1 MRFSLTRMLIIGI
14 FLGGLGGALIARV
27 PSSSLSTPL
36 STLLGALYGLLFV
49 WLLARRITYVGSGLI
64 WGLGSAFLL
73 WLAVPTGLL
82 PLLQGAAPMGM
93 LDQARAHFPEL
104 VAYILFFGFPLGVIT
119 GVTCSINRH
128 STSNAFW
135 ERMDFTFLRAV
146 TVGGLAGLVGGWA
159 FSTWF
164 AQNNAFVLIA
174 GIINSGSLV
183 VGMLVHYLIAVII
196 GASFGLLFQ
205 RDVRSPGSSI
215 CWGLAY
221 GLFWWFLGP
230 LTLLPLLLHQPVD
243 WSYLHG
249 SAWFGSL
256 IGHAVY
262 GILLGLLYAWGNGLW
277 VGLFIASDPLKR
289 QAEGPGILTLRRL
302 SWGALASV
310 LGGLLFS
317 IIMVA
322 TGVLP
327 QVAALIRGSSP
338 LAGFVVHLVI
348 SVLIGMSYGLLFEHE
363 SPDVGSSIAWGMLY
377 GLAWWFVGPLTLMP
391 ILLGHAPTW
400 TMQAADILLPS
411 LLGHLIYGAATGLV
425 FFWFESQHAAWL
437 LLDKRIAVYEER
449 LRRPPGTPAPA
460 LWLVVLGLGVVLP
473 IVLG

>member
-1 MRFSLTRMLIIGI
+1 
-14 FLGGLGGALIARV
+14 
-27 PSSSLSTPL
+27 
-36 STLLGALYGLLFV
+36 LYGLLFV
-49 WLLARRITYVGSGLI
+49 WLLARRIASVGSGLI
-64 WGLGSAFLL
+64 WGLGYAFLL

-82 PLLQGAAPMGM
+82 ALLQGAASMGM
-93 LDQARAHFPEL
+93 LDEARAHFPEL
-104 VAYILFFGFPLGVIT
+104 VAYLLCLGFPLGVMS
-119 GVTCSINRH
+119 GVTCRARSIASTINKESPTINRGA
-128 STSNAFW
+128 TG
-135 ERMDFTFLRAV
+135 ERMDLTFLRAV

-159 FSTWF
+159 FSIWF

-174 GIINSGSLV
+174 GIVNSGSSV
-183 VGMLVHYLIAVII
+183 VGMLVHYLIAAII

-230 LTLLPLLLHQPVD
+230 LTLLPFLLHQPVD

-256 IGHAVY
+256 IGHGVY
-262 GILLGLLYAWGNGLW
+262 GILLGLIYAWGNRLW
-277 VGLFIASDPLKR
+277 VGLFIESDPLKR
-289 QAEGPGILTLRRL
+289 QAEGPGIVTLHSL
-302 SWGALASV
+302 EWGALASV

-338 LAGFVVHLVI
+338 LAGFVVHLGI
-348 SVLIGMSYGLLFEHE
+348 SVLIGMSYGLLFAHE
-363 SPDVGSSIAWGMLY
+363 SPDVGSSMSWGMLY
-377 GLAWWFVGPLTLMP
+377 GLAWWFLGPLTLMP

-400 TMQAADILLPS
+400 TTQAADILLPS

-437 LLDKRIAVYEER
+437 LLDKRLAVQEAR
-449 LRRPPGTPAPA
+449 QRRPPGTPAPA
-460 LWLVVLGLGVVLP
+460 LSLVVLGLGVVLP

>member
-1 MRFSLTRMLIIGI
+1 MRFSLTRMLIIGM

-49 WLLARRITYVGSGLI
+49 WLLARRIAYVGSGLI

-82 PLLQGAAPMGM
+82 PLLQGAARMGM

-104 VAYILFFGFPLGVIT
+104 VAYLLFLGLPLGVIS
-119 GVTCSINRH
+119 GVLNMSR
-128 STSNAFW
+128 TSG

-159 FSTWF
+159 FSIWF

-174 GIINSGSLV
+174 GIVNSGSSA
-183 VGMLVHYLIAVII
+183 VGMLVHYVIAAII

-205 RDVRSPGSSI
+205 RDVRGPGSSI

-230 LTLLPLLLHQPVD
+230 LTLLPLLLHLPVD

-249 SAWFGSL
+249 SALFGSL

-262 GILLGLLYAWGNGLW
+262 GIVLGLLYAWGNRLW
-277 VGLFIASDPLKR
+277 VGLFIESDPLKR
-289 QAEGPGILTLRRL
+289 QAEGPGILTLRSL
-302 SWGALASV
+302 EWGALASV

-327 QVAALIRGSSP
+327 QVAALIGGSSP

-348 SVLIGMSYGLLFEHE
+348 SVVIGMSYGLLFAHE
-363 SPDVGSSIAWGMLY
+363 SPDVGSSLAWGMLY
-377 GLAWWFVGPLTLMP
+377 GMAWWFLGPLTLMP
-391 ILLGHAPTW
+391 LLLGHAPTW

-425 FFWFESQHAAWL
+425 FFWFESQHAQWL
-437 LLDKRIAVYEER
+437 LLDKRITVHEER

>member
-1 MRFSLTRMLIIGI
+1 MRFSLTRMIII
-14 FLGGLGGALIARV
+14 SLFLGGIGGALIAQV
-27 PSSSLSTPL
+27 PSSVLSTPL
-36 STLLGALYGLLFV
+36 SALLGALYGLLFAC
-49 WLLARRITYVGSGLI
+49 LFARRIASVGSGLI
-64 WGLGSAFLL
+64 WGLGYAFLL

-82 PLLQGAAPMGM
+82 PLLHGAARMGM
-93 LDQARAHFPEL
+93 LDEARAHFPEL
-104 VAYILFFGFPLGVIT
+104 VAYLLFLGLPLGVMS
-119 GVTCSINRH
+119 GVLN
-128 STSNAFW
+128 TSRTSG

-159 FSTWF
+159 FNFWF

-174 GIINSGSLV
+174 GIFNSDSSAF
-183 VGMLVHYLIAVII
+183 GMLLHYLISAVI

-205 RDVRSPGSSI
+205 RDVRGPGSSI

-221 GLFWWFLGP
+221 GLFWWILGP
-230 LTLLPLLLHQPVD
+230 LTLWPLGLHQHVD

-249 SAWFGSL
+249 SVLFGSL

-262 GILLGLLYAWGNGLW
+262 GILLGLIYAWGNRLW
-277 VGLFIASDPLKR
+277 VGLFIESDPLKR
-289 QAEGPGILTLRRL
+289 QAEGPGIWTLRSL
-302 SWGALASV
+302 AWGALASV

-327 QVAALIRGSSP
+327 QVAALIRESSP

-348 SVLIGMSYGLLFEHE
+348 SVLIGMSYGLLFAHE
-363 SPDVGSSIAWGMLY
+363 SPDVGSSLAWGMLY
-377 GLAWWFVGPLTLMP
+377 GLAWWFLGPLTLMP
-391 ILLGHAPTW
+391 ILLGHAATW
-400 TMQAADILLPS
+400 TMQAADLLLPS
-411 LLGHLIYGAATGLV
+411 LLGHVIYGAATGLV
-425 FFWFESQHAAWL
+425 FFWLESHHAAWL
-437 LLDKRIAVYEER
+437 LLDKRVAAHEAH

-460 LWLVVLGLGVVLP
+460 LWLVVLGMGVVLP

>member
-1 MRFSLTRMLIIGI
+1 
-14 FLGGLGGALIARV
+14 
-27 PSSSLSTPL
+27 
-36 STLLGALYGLLFV
+36 
-49 WLLARRITYVGSGLI
+49 
-64 WGLGSAFLL
+64 
-73 WLAVPTGLL
+73 
-82 PLLQGAAPMGM
+82 MG
-93 LDQARAHFPEL
+93 
-104 VAYILFFGFPLGVIT
+104 
-119 GVTCSINRH
+119 
-128 STSNAFW
+128 
-135 ERMDFTFLRAV
+135 FTFVRAI

-159 FSTWF
+159 FSSWF
-164 AQNNAFVLIA
+164 VQNNAFVLIA
-174 GIINSGSLV
+174 GLVNSGSSA

-215 CWGLAY
+215 GFGLAY

-262 GILLGLLYAWGNGLW
+262 GILLGLFYAWGNRLW

-289 QAEGPGILTLRRL
+289 QVEGPGILTLRRL

-327 QVAALIRGSSP
+327 QVAALIGGSSL
-338 LAGFVVHLVI
+338 LAGFAVHLVI
-348 SVLIGMSYGLLFEHE
+348 SVLIGMSYGLLFAHE
-363 SPDVGSSIAWGMLY
+363 SPDVGSSLAWGMLY
-377 GLAWWFVGPLTLMP
+377 GLAWWFLGPLTLMP
-391 ILLGHAPTW
+391 ILLGHPVTW
-400 TMQAADILLPS
+400 TMQAADLLLPS
-411 LLGHLIYGAATGLV
+411 LLGHVIYGAATGLV
-425 FFWFESQHAAWL
+425 FFALERRHTAGRRFEQGGVARTARSA
-437 LLDKRIAVYEER
+437 
-449 LRRPPGTPAPA
+449 RPVGTATPA
-460 LWLVVLGLGVVLP
+460 LWLVVLGLGIVLP
-473 IVLG
+473 IILG

>member
-1 MRFSLTRMLIIGI
+1 MRFSLTRMIIISLFIGGI
-14 FLGGLGGALIARV
+14 GGALIARV

-49 WLLARRITYVGSGLI
+49 CFLARRIAYVGSGLV
-64 WGLGSAFLL
+64 WGLGYALLL
-73 WLAVPTGLL
+73 WLAVPTGIL
-82 PLLQGAAPMGM
+82 PLLQSAARMGM
-93 LDQARAHFPEL
+93 LDEARVHFPEL
-104 VAYILFFGFPLGVIT
+104 VAYLLFFGFPLGVMS
-119 GVTCSINRH
+119 GVLN
-128 STSNAFW
+128 TSKTSG
-135 ERMDFTFLRAV
+135 ERMYFTFLRAV

-159 FSTWF
+159 FSIWF

-174 GIINSGSLV
+174 GIVNSDSSA
-183 VGMLVHYLIAVII
+183 VGMLLHYLIAAVI

-205 RDVRSPGSSI
+205 RDVRDSGSSI

-230 LTLLPLLLHQPVD
+230 LTLWPLLLHQHVD

-249 SAWFGSL
+249 SVLFGSL

-262 GILLGLLYAWGNGLW
+262 GILLGLLYAWGNRLW
-277 VGLFIASDPLKR
+277 VGLFIESDPLKR
-289 QAEGPGILTLRRL
+289 QAEGPGILTLRSL
-302 SWGALASV
+302 AWGALASV

-363 SPDVGSSIAWGMLY
+363 SPDGGSSIAWGMLY
-377 GLAWWFVGPLTLMP
+377 GLAWWFIGPLTLMP
-391 ILLGHAPTW
+391 ILLGHAVTW

-425 FFWFESQHAAWL
+425 FFWFESHHAEWL
-437 LLDKRIAVYEER
+437 LLDKRIVAHEER

>member
-1 MRFSLTRMLIIGI
+1 MRFSLTRMIIIGM

-49 WLLARRITYVGSGLI
+49 WLLARRIAYVGSGLI

-82 PLLQGAAPMGM
+82 PLLQGAASMGM
-93 LDQARAHFPEL
+93 LDEARAHFPEL

-128 STSNAFW
+128 STSNTSW

-174 GIINSGSLV
+174 GIVNSGSSA
-183 VGMLVHYLIAVII
+183 VGMLVHYVIAAII

-262 GILLGLLYAWGNGLW
+262 GILLGLLYAWGNRLW
-277 VGLFIASDPLKR
+277 VGLFIESDPLKR
-289 QAEGPGILTLRRL
+289 QAEGPGILTLRSL
-302 SWGALASV
+302 AWGALASV

-327 QVAALIRGSSP
+327 QVAALIGGSSP

-348 SVLIGMSYGLLFEHE
+348 SVVIGMSYGLLFAHE
-363 SPDVGSSIAWGMLY
+363 SPDVGSSLAWGMLY
-377 GLAWWFVGPLTLMP
+377 GMAWWFLGPLTLMP
-391 ILLGHAPTW
+391 LLLGHAPTW

-425 FFWFESQHAAWL
+425 FFWFESQHAQWL
-437 LLDKRIAVYEER
+437 LLDKRFAVHEAR
-449 LRRPPGTPAPA
+449 LRRPPETPAPA

>member
-1 MRFSLTRMLIIGI
+1 MRFSLTRTIVISLL
-14 FLGGLGGALIARV
+14 LGGIAGALSARV
-27 PSSSLSTPL
+27 PSSALSLPL
-36 STLLGALYGLLFV
+36 SAFLGALYGLLFA
-49 WLLARRITYVGSGLI
+49 WLLAGSITSVGSGLI
-64 WGLGSAFLL
+64 WGLSSAFLL

-82 PLLQGAAPMGM
+82 PLLQGAARMGM
-93 LDQARAHFPEL
+93 LDEARAHFPEL
-104 VAYILFFGFPLGVIT
+104 VAYLLCFGFPLGVVS
-119 GVTCSINRH
+119 GVLCSINRH
-128 STSNAFW
+128 STSTTSG

-159 FSTWF
+159 FSIWF
-164 AQNNAFVLIA
+164 TQNNAFVLIA
-174 GIINSGSLV
+174 GIVNSDSSA
-183 VGMLVHYLIAVII
+183 VGMLVHYLIAAII

-205 RDVRSPGSSI
+205 RDVRGPGSSI
-215 CWGLAY
+215 CWGLGY

-262 GILLGLLYAWGNGLW
+262 GILLGLLYAWSNRLW
-277 VGLFIASDPLKR
+277 VGLFIESDPLKR
-289 QAEGPGILTLRRL
+289 QVEGPGIWTLRSL
-302 SWGALASV
+302 AWGALASV

-327 QVAALIRGSSP
+327 QVAALIGESSP

-348 SVLIGMSYGLLFEHE
+348 SVLIGMSYGLLFAHE
-363 SPDVGSSIAWGMLY
+363 SPDVGSSLAWGMLY
-377 GLAWWFVGPLTLMP
+377 GLAWWFLGPLTLMP
-391 ILLGHAPTW
+391 MLLGHAPTW

-437 LLDKRIAVYEER
+437 FLDKRVAVHEAR